1 MLISAR
7 LSLNLLDGKE
17 VRRRGLLC
25 NLCHIIYLMQKGRH
39 KGGFFEK
46 LPFMHSFFERRR
58 RAFKPLLYCTVNTKV
73 ICPKGIL
80 KAQPTAPLKKFCAF

>member
-46 LPFMHSFFERRR
+46 LPFMHSPFF
-58 RAFKPLLYCTVNTKV
+58 
-73 ICPKGIL
+73 
-80 KAQPTAPLKKFCAF
+80 

>member
-46 LPFMHSFFERRR
+46 LPFMHSPFLRK
-58 RAFKPLLYCTVNTKV
+58 AFKLLLYCTVNTKV

>member
-46 LPFMHSFFERRR
+46 LPFMHSPFLRKGLKT
-58 RAFKPLLYCTVNTKV
+58 APLLYR
-73 ICPKGIL
+73 
-80 KAQPTAPLKKFCAF
+80 